1 MNVPYQAVKGACNVA
16 ITVFL
21 CLFLWEGRSFFRQAR
36 QDEAGLSKQATAAI
50 VSLYQPC
57 GKGFPCGIIPG
68 ASQAILSANTAIQG
82 LGSTIQTANMTL
94 ESVYRPCGGSKPCG
108 TLADINKTL
117 GTVRGT
123 FGQIEVAA
131 NHEDKNL
138 AMLDAQ
144 EITLFGDANHILGDT
159 DTFIRHFDGLVTST
173 DVTDTIH
180 NVNAVTYQASNV
192 LEDTAHVTHKF
203 AYPPKAAWYK
213 KVPKLVLQGGELV
226 WDFER

>member
-1 MNVPYQAVKGACNVA
+1 MTRYEAIKAVLLSAVA
-16 ITVFL
+16 VCL
-21 CLFLWEGRSFFRQAR
+21 CLLLLSARTLVRQSAS
-36 QDEAGLSKQATAAI
+36 DESSIAKQALQALQT
-50 VSLYQPC
+50 VNQPC
-57 GKGFPCGIIPG
+57 GKGNPCGILPG

-82 LGSTIQTANMTL
+82 IGRTVQTANKTL
-94 ESVYRPCGGSKPCG
+94 EAVNRPCGGSKPCG

-123 FGQIEVAA
+123 FGQIEIAA

-138 AMLDAQ
+138 AMLDTQ
-144 EITLFGDANHILGDT
+144 EITLFGDANHILSDT
-159 DTFIRHFDGLVTST
+159 DTFMRNFDGLVTST

-180 NVNAVTYQASNV
+180 NVNAVTFQASNV

-203 AYPPKAAWYK
+203 AYPPATPWYK
-213 KVPKLVLQGGELV
+213 KVPKLVLQGGELI